1 MEVFRA
7 LGMRALREGGGGGL
21 IGLQTVESKREGGAC
36 SLVFFPETNFG
47 ATACVDV
54 TLDAVILGVG
64 FALLLFGCG
73 DECVRGKGACC
84 CCRMVE
90 GGWGLGLGLGG
101 RRVWG
106 GGGGGGGIGEC
117 GDEV

>member
-7 LGMRALREGGGGGL
+7 LGMVLCGRVVVRGL

-54 TLDAVILGVG
+54 TLMRLFWEWG
-64 FALLLFGCG
+64 LL
-73 DECVRGKGACC
+73 CC
-84 CCRMVE
+84 CLVVAMSA
-90 GGWGLGLGLGG
+90 
-101 RRVWG
+101 
-106 GGGGGGGIGEC
+106 
-117 GDEV
+117 